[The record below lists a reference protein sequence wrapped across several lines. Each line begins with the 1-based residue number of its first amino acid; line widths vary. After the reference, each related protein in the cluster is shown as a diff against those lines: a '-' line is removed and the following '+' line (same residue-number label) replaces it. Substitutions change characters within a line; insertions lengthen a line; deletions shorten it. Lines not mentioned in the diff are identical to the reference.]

1 MNQRVDE
8 REWIQYQWPYMLK
21 WLGGEQRV
29 NDRAYETG
37 AFVRRRKIDSPSDL
51 LQLLLMWAVAECPLR
66 VTAALGA
73 EIGVADVS
81 NVGLLKRFGRAEGWL
96 IALLSE
102 LLSDGVN
109 DPIERNTRIRLID
122 ATAISRPGSRKT
134 DLRVHMAIHLGT
146 SRTDE
151 IELTD
156 GRGSE
161 SLNRF
166 TFQAG
171 EIVLADKG
179 YAHRDPLARLAATGA
194 YFVVPL
200 PYASLPLETVDGKPF
215 DLFGALRRLPE
226 AGPQEFAVQFRPS
239 RGVPVACRLVAMRKS
254 EAAAEAA
261 RARVRANSKRQGA
274 KIDVRTLEFAGFFCI
289 LTNALAELSALSVL
303 DMYRFRWQIEMK
315 FKSLKSQLHL
325 ANVPTQSLKML
336 RIYVLAKLLVA
347 VVIENLLTGESF
359 FPWGYPIPADQLV
372 ASHEVTA

>member
-8 REWIQYQWPYMLK
+8 GEWIQYQWPYMLR

-37 AFVRRRKIDSPSDL
+37 AFVRRRKFDSPSDV

-73 EIGVADVS
+73 ELGVADVS
-81 NVGLLKRFGRAEGWL
+81 NVGLLKRFARAESWL
-96 IALLSE
+96 MALLSE
-102 LLSDGVN
+102 LLANSLN
-109 DPIERNTRIRLID
+109 DPIERNTRIRVID
-122 ATAISRPGSRKT
+122 ATAISRRGSRTT
-134 DLRVHMAIHLGT
+134 DLRVHMAMQVGT
-146 SRTDE
+146 SRTDT

-166 TFQAG
+166 TFEAG

-226 AGPQEFAVQFRPS
+226 AGPQEIAVRFRPS
-239 RGVPVACRLVAMRKS
+239 VGAPVNCRLVVMRKS
-254 EAAAEAA
+254 EAAAETA
-261 RARVRANSKRQGA
+261 RGRVRANSKRHGA
-274 KIDVRTLEFAGFFCI
+274 KIDPRTLEFAGFFCI
-289 LTNALAELSALSVL
+289 LTNAPAELSALSVL
-303 DMYRFRWQIEMK
+303 NLYRFRWQIEMK
-315 FKSLKSQLHL
+315 FKSLKTQLHL
-325 ANVPTQSLKML
+325 ADVPTQSPKML
-336 RIYVLAKLLVA
+336 RINVLAKLLVA

-359 FPWGYPIPADQLV
+359 FPWGYPIQADQLV
-372 ASHEVTA
+372 ASHEATA